1 MQRTITDPGILKD
14 TFKNANGIFPQAAIP
29 SMPRSAKDSVTI
41 NDVESGIGQLR
52 CVWQFGTFS

>member
-1 MQRTITDPGILKD
+1 MQRTITDPGLLKD
-14 TFKNANGIFPQAAIP
+14 TFRNADGIFHQAAIP
-29 SMPRSAKDSVTI
+29 SMPRSAKYSVST